1 MLHAVEL
8 MGKKERKET
17 FTEMEAE
24 LTSYGGD
31 IFSCEDAKMVIAIRP
46 DVIHGSCNMYRVAI
60 AYCREGDKFKR
71 KVGGIIAMQRL
82 MWDGEWIK
90 IRRENTYN
98 QSRLH
103 VMGEIANDLFEVFNS

>member
-1 MLHAVEL
+1 MHAVEL
-8 MGKKERKET
+8 MSKKERKET
-17 FTEMEAE
+17 FTEMEFE

-46 DVIHGSCNMYRVAI
+46 DSQFGNGDMYRVAI
-60 AYCREGDKFKR
+60 SYCRVSDKFKR

-90 IRRENTYN
+90 IRRQKIGCLPNAN
-98 QSRLH
+98 
-103 VMGEIANDLFEVFNS
+103 VMQEIANDLFEVFNS